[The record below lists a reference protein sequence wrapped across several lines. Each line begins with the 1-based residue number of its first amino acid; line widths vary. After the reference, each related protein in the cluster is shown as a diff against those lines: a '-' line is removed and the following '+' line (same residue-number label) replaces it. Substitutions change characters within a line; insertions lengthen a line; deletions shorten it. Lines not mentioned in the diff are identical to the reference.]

1 MNNAQRKELKIL
13 IAETNSIKKRLEI
26 VLSNE
31 EQSFDNLSEGLQ
43 ATARGMS
50 IEEAID
56 SLNTAIEC
64 LDEAIESMEDA
75 TL

>member
-1 MNNAQRKELKIL
+1 MNNSQRKELKIL
-13 IAETNSIKKRLEI
+13 IAETNDIKKRLEI
-26 VLSNE
+26 VLSKE

-43 ATARGMS
+43 ASARGMN

-56 SLNTAIEC
+56 NLNTAVEC

-75 TL
+75 AL